1 MRAKRSS
8 SKSYSSVKAD
18 NKTDNKRNAEQVT
31 GGKGESSI
39 QEIINETLRRKIPI
53 EAFIKEQLQADNVKN
68 TIDIYCPICGSSDVN
83 VSTKQT
89 RSIDEAA
96 TNYYRCLRCNFKSK
110 KFLKDNGTEAF
121 KKQIKELNDN
131 YKKSKK

>member
-8 SKSYSSVKAD
+8 SKSYSPIKTD
-18 NKTDNKRNAEQVT
+18 NKTDAEQVT

>member
-1 MRAKRSS
+1 MNKGKRISS
-8 SKSYSSVKAD
+8 TKSYQPIKA
-18 NKTDNKRNAEQVT
+18 T

-39 QEIINETLRRKIPI
+39 QEIINETMRRKIPI
-53 EAFIKEQLQADNVKN
+53 EAFIKEHLSADNVKN
-68 TIDIYCPICGSSDVN
+68 TVDIYCPVCGSDDVN

-96 TNYYRCLRCNFKSK
+96 TNHYKCLRCGFISK
-110 KFLKDNGTEAF
+110 KFLKDNGSEAF

-131 YKKSKK
+131 YRKSKK

>member
-1 MRAKRSS
+1 MNKTKRST
-8 SKSYSSVKAD
+8 SKGYAAI
-18 NKTDNKRNAEQVT
+18 KTS

-53 EAFIKEQLQADNVKN
+53 EAFIKEHLSADNVKN
-68 TIDIYCPICGSSDVN
+68 TVDIYCPICGSDDVN

-96 TNYYRCLRCNFKSK
+96 TNYYKCLRCGFISK
-110 KFLKDNGTEAF
+110 KFLKDNGSEAF
-121 KKQIKELNDN
+121 KKEIKELNDN
-131 YKKSKK
+131 YRKSKK

>member
-8 SKSYSSVKAD
+8 SKSYSPIKTD
-18 NKTDNKRNAEQVT
+18 NKTDADHVT

>member
-1 MRAKRSS
+1 MSRVKRATSHVHTKIC
-8 SKSYSSVKAD
+8 
-18 NKTDNKRNAEQVT
+18 

-39 QEIINETLRRKIPI
+39 QEIINESMRKKIPI
-53 EAFIKEQLQADNVKN
+53 EAFIKEHLSADNVKN
-68 TIDIYCPICGSSDVN
+68 TIDIYCPICGSDDVN

-96 TNYYRCLRCNFKSK
+96 TNFFKCLRCGFISK
-110 KFLKDNGTEAF
+110 KFLKDNGSAEF